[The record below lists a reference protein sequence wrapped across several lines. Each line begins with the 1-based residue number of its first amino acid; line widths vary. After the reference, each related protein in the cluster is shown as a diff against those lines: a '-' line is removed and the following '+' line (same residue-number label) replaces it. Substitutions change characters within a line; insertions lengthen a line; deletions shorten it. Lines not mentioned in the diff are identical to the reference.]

1 MSQFRDF
8 PEFVLASRSP
18 RRIELLGE
26 AGYRF
31 VVIPPPLRE
40 PPTAE
45 PGVSPGQFAEALAFF
60 KASSVHAGHPDRIV
74 VGADTIVALEGEIFG
89 KAVDEQDARRI
100 LRKLAGVTQ
109 SVITGLAVLLPQE
122 PGCQKAG
129 RRVIAS
135 EVTHVTM
142 RPMSQH
148 EIDGYIASG
157 EWRDKAGAY
166 AIQESAD
173 RFVAKVEGSLSNV
186 VGLPLELLERVMNK
200 IKPELA
206 PCE

>member
-1 MSQFRDF
+1 M
-8 PEFVLASRSP
+8 
-18 RRIELLGE
+18 
-26 AGYRF
+26 
-31 VVIPPPLRE
+31 
-40 PPTAE
+40 
-45 PGVSPGQFAEALAFF
+45 
-60 KASSVHAGHPDRIV
+60 
-74 VGADTIVALEGEIFG
+74 
-89 KAVDEQDARRI
+89 
-100 LRKLAGVTQ
+100 
-109 SVITGLAVLLPQE
+109 
-122 PGCQKAG
+122 
-129 RRVIAS
+129 
-135 EVTHVTM
+135 TM